1 VFYSSQ
7 DYIKTGMHDLDH
19 HVLTGVKNTN
29 NIPIVIVMVRI
40 LVQEFIVLITTTT
53 YSLRMENYVFS
64 KYLSHLNK

>member
-1 VFYSSQ
+1 
-7 DYIKTGMHDLDH
+7 MHDLDH